1 MFKWVKI
8 IFKKDDKNKPFNK
21 KWKNI
26 VFWIMGFS
34 GFGISVLSL
43 CFSNTSN
50 NIVVNNYTYSDNK
63 TTNNKLIN
71 NQSLN
76 INKNIVV
83 IKKINHKN
91 EYYFK
96 NLQTSLLL
104 SNEYDLITDYW
115 INPVQ
120 TNNLFIENN
129 QLIQTDNQFTQI
141 IINSTFVINNFIKNL
156 QIQKDTLGAAGLI
169 ISLFLCVLTFL
180 NLNIAI
186 FCFGFILG
194 LTGISCAISS
204 TVLDSFVRT
213 FNEMNKKICQKYT
226 NISYLLPLLDVQK
239 TISCFKEI
247 IPLFLNLKLE
257 LKKHIN
263 LIGAKEAFQQID
275 KNITSLQKIINDL
288 NSND

>member
-34 GFGISVLSL
+34 GFAISVLSL

-63 TTNNKLIN
+63 VTNNKLIDN
-71 NQSLN
+71 NQ
-76 INKNIVV
+76 KIVE
-83 IKKINHKN
+83 IKKINHENK
-91 EYYFK
+91 YYLK
-96 NLQTSLLL
+96 KLQTVLLV
-104 SNEYDLITDYW
+104 SNEHDLITNYW
-115 INPVQ
+115 INDLIS

-141 IINSTFVINNFIKNL
+141 IINSTFEIDDFIKNL
-156 QIQKDTLGAAGLI
+156 QIQKDALGAAGLI

-204 TVLDSFVRT
+204 AVLDSFVRT
-213 FNEMNKKICQKYT
+213 FNEMNKKICQKYI
-226 NISYLLPLLDVQK
+226 NISYLLPWLDVQK

-263 LIGAKEAFQQID
+263 LIGTKQAFQQID